1 MMSFYMASENLYG
14 LPERANTYK
23 LNVTKKHEPYRL
35 YALDKFPHEEFDD
48 QSLYSGIPYI
58 MGHSDNGHD
67 EGIMWINGAD
77 TYVDIFEDT
86 VGGNSN
92 GRIANFISEGGML
105 EFFIIAAT
113 TPKRLQK
120 LLATVTGFPA
130 LPPLFSLGFHYSKW
144 EDTSAARIIEY
155 NEKFE
160 ANGFPLDVL
169 WMDIGYTMDNKYFQF
184 HPFYFNENDL
194 TLMKS
199 VINISDRRLV
209 VITDPHIKY

>member
-1 MMSFYMASENLYG
+1 METNVWLGDWINKIKQEAKGSYPRESFMMSFYMASENLYG

-23 LNVTKKHEPYRL
+23 LNVTKKYEPYRL

-58 MGHSDNGHD
+58 MGHSEKSHD
-67 EGIMWINGAD
+67 EAVMWINGAD
-77 TYVDIFEDT
+77 TYVDIFEDI

-113 TPKRLQK
+113 SPKRLQK

-130 LPPLFSLGFHYSKW
+130 LPPFFSLGFHYSKW

-160 ANGFPLDVL
+160 
-169 WMDIGYTMDNKYFQF
+169 
-184 HPFYFNENDL
+184 
-194 TLMKS
+194 
-199 VINISDRRLV
+199 
-209 VITDPHIKY
+209 